1 MSQSQT
7 FNNTVY
13 QIPVQGDTKWA
24 PPLTRYLAA
33 LGTYAISPAGGTYTL
48 TADLNLGPTF
58 GLLTA
63 YYKSA
68 SSNIA
73 ATGIVRLAQADTV
86 SWRNVANS
94 ADLALAVNGSN
105 QLTFNGSTL
114 NTLAI
119 PVTVPNGGTGLT
131 STTINGVLIGGATT
145 TGALQN
151 VGTGSI
157 NQVLTSAGAG
167 LAPVWSAIGTG
178 TVNTGTQY
186 QLAYYS
192 TSSNIVSGLT
202 LLTGNKALASDVNGL
217 PVASATTDTELG
229 YVSGVTSA
237 IQTQLNGKLSLTGG
251 TMSGAIAMGSNKIT
265 GLTNGSAS
273 SDAAAFG
280 QIASALTSYLPLS
293 GGTMTGAVAMGSHGI
308 TGLPAASSTGDA
320 LSKGNPISGTTGAFV
335 GQITQ
340 TDTTDSALIVQTVG
354 STLSSGYKL
363 LQGTNSGSG
372 NVNSIIMAKQTSI
385 SNSAFT
391 NIIVGGSSGFY
402 QVWGFDG
409 TNGFSD
415 IVNCTFLTFSV
426 INSLSQGSPPART
439 YQMTNGTLQLKMASG
454 TTMNT
459 YIMGFRID
467 QG

>member
-251 TMSGAIAMGSNKIT
+251 TMSGAIAMGAHKIT
-265 GLTNGSAS
+265 GLTNGSATD
-273 SDAAAFG
+273 DAAAFG
-280 QIASALTSYLPLS
+280 QIASALTSYLPLA
-293 GGTMTGAVAMGSHGI
+293 GGTMTGAIAMGSHKI
-308 TGLPAASSTGDA
+308 TGLTNGSAASDA
-320 LSKGNPISGTTGAFV
+320 AAF
-335 GQITQ
+335 GQITVGVQ
-340 TDTTDSALIVQTVG
+340 KPVFASDTVTQTSTSAGTYVATSTTASITPTSASNRIKVEVSGSMFSVTAGQLVQATVKRGSTDTAPGAGGWMSANIG
-354 STLSSGYKL
+354 AA
-363 LQGTNSGSG
+363 N
-372 NVNSIIMAKQTSI
+372 TSI
-385 SNSAFT
+385 PISFSFIDSPATTSATTYTVNIKSNSANQFQW
-391 NIIVGGSSGFY
+391 GGN
-402 QVWGFDG
+402 
-409 TNGFSD
+409 TAANT
-415 IVNCTFLTFSV
+415 ITLTEV
-426 INSLSQGSPPART
+426 Q
-439 YQMTNGTLQLKMASG
+439 
-454 TTMNT
+454 
-459 YIMGFRID
+459 
-467 QG
+467 